1 MSTDGKSAVP
11 PNVRRN
17 SNSASPSSS
26 PVSYKVSFVPGSPA
40 ASPSRRAQA
49 TAALHGNVSSPLKKE
64 NARLLHSRHASDGKP
79 VPAVKAYG
87 SSSSSG
93 NGSKAAAAA
102 AAKVKALS
110 KDDEDEKAS
119 NSKVLVVA
127 FLSMLFVGTGNR
139 IFMKL
144 QTIPM
149 YNYPFFLNMLT
160 TFVYVPA
167 CFAYIIPM
175 QLFGTSITPEQ
186 RAIPRHKF
194 AVMGL
199 LDAVAGIMGTFAVNY
214 ISNASM
220 IVLLQQAAIPI
231 SMVISRC
238 FLGARYTVYQYVG
251 ASVVIA
257 GIITTLIPTF
267 FGKAGS
273 SGADDSD
280 AKTQVVWSIVQ
291 VSLLFCKQCACI
303 LYQ

>member
-11 PNVRRN
+11 SNVRRN

-40 ASPSRRAQA
+40 ASPSRRAK
-49 TAALHGNVSSPLKKE
+49 AAAAQGNVSSPLKKE
-64 NARLLHSRHASDGKP
+64 TARLLHSRSASDGKP
-79 VPAVKAYG
+79 ATAVKAYG
-87 SSSSSG
+87 SSSGSGNG
-93 NGSKAAAAA
+93 NGSKAAA
-102 AAKVKALS
+102 VKAKTLS

-175 QLFGTSITPEQ
+175 QLFGTAITPEQ

-267 FGKAGS
+267 FGKAGG
-273 SGADDSD
+273 SGDGDSD

-291 VSLLFCKQCACI
+291 VSWYRKLCA
-303 LYQ
+303 